1 LKVTFKN
8 TAERLELGGFDE
20 NEHNTTVLTPAKN
33 AHNLKEFELHL
44 IDRINQEGQLPI
56 IRSVQILREFHR
68 PLISIYKSAL
78 NEVKLRNEIDIVF
91 PEKDDGSEI
100 VEIVSTSEK
109 RAQNGENELIVI
121 QNSKC

>member
-1 LKVTFKN
+1 MKVTFKN

>member
-109 RAQNGENELIVI
+109 RTQNGENELIVI

>member
-1 LKVTFKN
+1 MKVTFKN

-56 IRSVQILREFHR
+56 TRSVQILREFHR

-100 VEIVSTSEK
+100 VEIVSTTEK

>member
-1 LKVTFKN
+1 MKVTFKN

-109 RAQNGENELIVI
+109 RTQNGENELIVI